1 MNVQHK
7 HTPIYES
14 CGRGTRIQ
22 QVQIISASWSLH
34 SIKADRPWDKFL
46 KHRGETRVSE
56 WCGSSVNSKL
66 FLAPPVESGRSQTPG
81 DTCRSPVLHGAPS
94 GTLKCPTAVHPHPPD
109 SSLQRSHANCLWN
122 GWSATGCTTVFFFF
136 FFQSLALQ
144 VLQVCFVIC

>member
-1 MNVQHK
+1 M
-7 HTPIYES
+7 
-14 CGRGTRIQ
+14 
-22 QVQIISASWSLH
+22 
-34 SIKADRPWDKFL
+34 
-46 KHRGETRVSE
+46 SE

-122 GWSATGCTTVFFFF
+122 GWSATGCTTVFSFFF
-136 FFQSLALQ
+136 FFL
-144 VLQVCFVIC
+144 VTCFASPAGLFCYLLKLIMKIIHFFTSCDVFSEAMRKGSTHHGG